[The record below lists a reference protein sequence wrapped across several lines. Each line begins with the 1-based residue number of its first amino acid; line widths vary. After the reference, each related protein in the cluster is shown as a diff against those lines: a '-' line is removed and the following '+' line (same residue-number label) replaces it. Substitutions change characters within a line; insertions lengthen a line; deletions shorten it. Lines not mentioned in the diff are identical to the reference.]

1 MKWIGYLLF
10 AVGSTALIALVAYY
24 GYADIAAALAAAAWG
39 VVLVTAFHV
48 VPLAADTV
56 AWRWLLPPD
65 HRGPLRDL
73 VWMRWVSESVNN
85 LLPAAQVGGDLIRG
99 RLAAQRGVPAADA
112 AASIVADI
120 TTSVLT
126 LIAFGALGAL
136 LLFPQHAR
144 QSAALLLGLAL
155 SALLVGVFWY
165 LQRAG
170 LFAPLARRLAGAIG
184 GSSWE
189 ALVGGAAALDAA
201 IAKVYTRRVDV
212 LKSCAWALTAWLLG
226 AGEVWIALYFL
237 GSPVGLAEAIAIE
250 SLIQALRSA
259 AFPVPGALGVQEGGF
274 ILLGHALGLT
284 PETSLALSLVKRVRE
299 VVLGIP
305 GVIVWQLAE
314 ARHVARAR
322 GASPSA
328 GTSSTERLRT

>member
-1 MKWIGYLLF
+1 MKWIGYALF
-10 AVGSTALIALVAYY
+10 GAGSTALIALVACY

-39 VVLVTAFHV
+39 VVLVTIFHV
-48 VPLAADTV
+48 VPLVADTV
-56 AWRWLLPPD
+56 AWRRLLPPE
-65 HRGPLRDL
+65 HRKPLRDL

-85 LLPAAQVGGDLIRG
+85 LLPAAQIGGDLVRG

-136 LLFPQHAR
+136 LLFPTHAH
-144 QSAALLLGLAL
+144 QSALLLLGLAF
-155 SALLVGVFWY
+155 SAVLVAAFWY

-170 LFAPLARRLAGAIG
+170 LFAPLARRLAQGIG
-184 GSSWE
+184 GASWE

-201 IAKVYTRRVDV
+201 IARVYARRADV
-212 LKSCAWALTAWLLG
+212 LKSCAWALAAWLLG

-237 GSPVGLAEAIAIE
+237 GAPVGLTEAIAIE

-314 ARHVARAR
+314 GRHLIRRKAAHMKRSV
-322 GASPSA
+322 
-328 GTSSTERLRT
+328 